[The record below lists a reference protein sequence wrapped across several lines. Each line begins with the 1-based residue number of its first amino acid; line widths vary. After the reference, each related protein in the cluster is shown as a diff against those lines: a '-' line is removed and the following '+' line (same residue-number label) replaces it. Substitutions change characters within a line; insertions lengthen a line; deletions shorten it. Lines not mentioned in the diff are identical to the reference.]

1 MSLRIRRGTDTQRS
15 SIVFDPGELAWCL
28 DTRKLYVGDG
38 LTPGGVNVLAYMA
51 GVGVSFNSGT
61 QALDFSQGNLTLTT
75 ANIAEDPSRLYYTDV
90 RAKDAVGAML
100 QAGSNTGI
108 TFSYDSSSQAITVNS
123 TGHQLPTASL
133 PGDAGKYLTLDNSG
147 NPVWHNP
154 PIQGGLSLPSFGGTE
169 IGKYL
174 TTDGTYLVW
183 ADVAINSLV
192 NGAFHVDLD
201 SVGNLKT
208 SGTIKLPSTA
218 DIVRETGVG
227 TNIYTSVLGG
237 LGSVSADTSPS
248 LGGNLSAGGHNI
260 SNVGT
265 LSVTTVSTGTISAT
279 TGLGANLAL
288 NNFNINGTGNIGIT
302 GNITATG
309 SITAN
314 SQTGA
319 ITATTISATIP
330 AITATSSF
338 SPALYAVSSIN
349 PAIRLAGITDGQF
362 NVSRLEI
369 DAFKGTNSSK
379 INTAAGDSLG
389 GLYVRG
395 YYNST
400 YIVAAGI
407 IASWDATAQL
417 NTSFPAS
424 KLVFFAN
431 GNGNNSSVATFDG
444 LTGIFNVP
452 VLKTAVY
459 SVATTAL
466 PSASTVGVGARAFVT
481 DAMSNSFGTSYT
493 GGGMYSVPVYSDGSA
508 WYIG

>member
-38 LTPGGVNVLAYMA
+38 LTPGGVNVLAHMA

-75 ANIAEDPSRLYYTDV
+75 ADIAEDPSRLYYTDV

-108 TFSYDSSSQAITVNS
+108 TFSYDSSSHAITVNS

-201 SVGNLKT
+201 SAGNLKT

-218 DIVRETGVG
+218 DIVRETGVSTG
-227 TNIYTSVLGG
+227 IYTSVLGG

-248 LGGNLSAGGHNI
+248 LGGNLSAGSYNI

-265 LSVTTVSTGTISAT
+265 LSATTLSATTVTTATVSATTVSATTVSAT
-279 TGLGANLAL
+279 QLSTNTTS
-288 NNFNINGTGNIGIT
+288 IKSD
-302 GNITATG
+302 G
-309 SITAN
+309 SIVSTYFSQFTDPLLSIGTTSSPNTLSITSTKEFLQLNGVVGN
-314 SQTGA
+314 SGGA
-319 ITATTISATIP
+319 P
-330 AITATSSF
+330 AITNQISRGTLTVPLAVQSND
-338 SPALYAVSSIN
+338 ALSL
-349 PAIRLAGITDGQF
+349 IRVFGYDGS
-362 NVSRLEI
+362 NYVISG
-369 DAFKGTNSSK
+369 AFGM
-379 INTAAGDSLG
+379 GVD
-389 GLYVRG
+389 
-395 YYNST
+395 
-400 YIVAAGI
+400 
-407 IASWDATAQL
+407 
-417 NTSFPAS
+417 PAS
-424 KLVFFAN
+424 PVTTGSVPGAFFVKTVGASGPYN
-431 GNGNNSSVATFDG
+431 LTFNSN
-444 LTGIFNVP
+444 GIF
-452 VLKTAVY
+452 
-459 SVATTAL
+459 
-466 PSASTVGVGARAFVT
+466 
-481 DAMSNSFGTSYT
+481 
-493 GGGMYSVPVYSDGSA
+493 SVPVVQTGSFSGSGSYPTPTAGMIIFDSQTNHFVGYDGSS
-508 WYIG
+508 WKQLDN

>member
-38 LTPGGVNVLAYMA
+38 VTPGGVNVLANMA

-183 ADVAINSLV
+183 ADIAINSLV

-201 SVGNLKT
+201 SAGNLKT

-218 DIVRETGVG
+218 DIVRETGVSTG
-227 TNIYTSVLGG
+227 IYTSVLGG

-248 LGGNLSAGGHNI
+248 LGGNLSAGGYNI

-265 LSVTTVSTGTISAT
+265 LSATTVSTGTISAT
-279 TGLGANLAL
+279 TGLGANLSAGGY
-288 NNFNINGTGNIGIT
+288 NISNVGTLLATTVSTGTTITSTLVSTNIVGTNG
-302 GNITATG
+302 
-309 SITAN
+309 
-314 SQTGA
+314 GA
-319 ITATTISATIP
+319 ITMSAEQQGVTIKGSTSTGTTQGAQLIFNNSRGTVA
-330 AITATSSF
+330 
-338 SPALYAVSSIN
+338 SPSSI
-349 PAIRLAGITDGQF
+349 Q
-362 NVSRLEI
+362 
-369 DAFKGTNSSK
+369 
-379 INTAAGDSLG
+379 AGDWTGSLQFRGYTGYTGGRIPDGFSLG
-389 GLYVRG
+389 GIISVIQDNSEISTSSG
-395 YYNST
+395 YIGSYITFNAASNTGLDFTKAVVINSDGVLLAPILMAGSYDTNNYPSSPLAGQIIFDSTTKHFMGYNGT
-400 YIVAAGI
+400 NWV
-407 IASWDATAQL
+407 
-417 NTSFPAS
+417 
-424 KLVFFAN
+424 
-431 GNGNNSSVATFDG
+431 
-444 LTGIFNVP
+444 
-452 VLKTAVY
+452 
-459 SVATTAL
+459 
-466 PSASTVGVGARAFVT
+466 AFV
-481 DAMSNSFGTSYT
+481 G
-493 GGGMYSVPVYSDGSA
+493 P
-508 WYIG
+508 